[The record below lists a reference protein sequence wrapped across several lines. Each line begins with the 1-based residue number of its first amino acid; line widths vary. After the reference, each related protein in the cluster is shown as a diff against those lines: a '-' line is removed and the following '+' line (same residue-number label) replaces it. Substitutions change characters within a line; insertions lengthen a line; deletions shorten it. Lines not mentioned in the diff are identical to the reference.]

1 MNITTACT
9 EFTIA
14 LTDLSLRTK
23 LKAISASKN
32 YYKFLLDRAS
42 NASALL
48 THCYNSYSNHNYA
61 SSMKAADLLLSFA
74 PLIYIIGC
82 FTERVPIFVLFNLW
96 ILYGIGTDRRPSFQ
110 IRIFIQRL
118 RDNFSQMII
127 NNRHFYAIHFF
138 PNRIFY
144 ICLFMFLSIFSL
156 ISPLPFVP
164 AAFTSFF
171 FFIISML
178 AYLTNPDYILGF
190 ENEYDEGFD
199 EEIFENTVAQGLS
212 ELHTD
217 IRVDNFPMSFR
228 DDNIVFTL
236 DRHRMI
242 NIDHADD
249 VPEFEGYNLAEH
261 DDYYF
266 SDFTDEDQVSIVVLS
281 DPSSTREY
289 PAYFD
294 REELV
299 GVEHNPGPEV
309 WIAFLLM
316 FTGPLNTLIYFFYQ
330 LWIIAKVNR
339 AELTSFIML
348 DIWFLYH
355 SFMAILSFCF
365 MGFVLYCLTD
375 LPLAHIQPRFAFLF
389 PEADIP
395 PDPPLVGIEPNP
407 GPNDIVQFLKNM
419 EKLEDFAS
427 TRKRSSKKV
436 SKASLSHQRK
446 QIKSREN
453 SIRIA
458 REFKNCRIFPQG
470 LFTVETGFDSATLEH
485 LDSMMNKLMVSL
497 GNININHTLN
507 IPLTDKISRV
517 IGYIKQMGIKIWNIC
532 LGFIKI
538 ILQFLAPHVASL
550 ISLFISGDEDHE
562 IWFDAHEVQPQ
573 NNLPFKVIAAIIHSK
588 HFRDSVSFSDW
599 DIFSESL
606 LNLKKSV
613 ETSSSVMSVLY
624 NVMTEIGTFVHDVF
638 DIKIP
643 FIFVEDPMLQTIYDE
658 AAILWHR
665 YTAGTID
672 DHGMAE
678 RIFIF
683 VAELEHKI
691 YDKSKSLSKEQKD
704 KLTYILRKFQPV
716 IQYCTKYTNP
726 DNGPRCEPLAIC
738 ICGPTGV
745 GKSTFTVPFILA
757 LISRVISKDKLDA
770 FLKNHND
777 FMFFRHSENE
787 FWDGL
792 RKLMFAVIYDDFG
805 QRKDTKGVV
814 NEDAFEFIRGKNTS
828 PYHLHYSSIE
838 DKQKHYFTSKIM
850 FATTNLHQFNFESLT
865 CSEAVARRMDLAY
878 LQVPRI
884 EFCQDDPLEVLGPW
898 CRRIDMRKVREAYP
912 EIDGDIESFVALN
925 VAEFIPWDFHK
936 AMRREGPSLSFWEL
950 LDVAE
955 KKFHEVTTKGEK
967 MMQFHEFIKNNPR
980 PSIVAQSGLE
990 AISVVTDNVK
1000 SVVKSVIEPL
1010 RELGNGCYKY
1020 SRGELSQSEKQKLT
1034 LVLGGL
1040 GMVYGLYRWL
1050 VPNEQKSIDLQ
1061 GTYQKAATK
1070 NRSTL
1075 IKSRSRARNYRKV
1088 NRSLNSG
1095 ELSAQ
1100 SGDSRLNSYLKL
1112 LKRNMYKF
1120 SHPGMVDSD
1129 YGWAIFIFDRTFM
1142 IPRHFMYAVDAHVSN
1157 VDSDET
1163 VLVSFRNPF
1172 SKRDC
1177 IVVDWVDD
1185 VELYDYRC
1193 DDDVP
1198 PDYVFMRIRD
1208 EKCRIHADISDMF
1221 VDGSSIR
1228 DGETLKCQLSVQRG
1242 DNILFLL
1249 PDVRCNFNDRVV
1261 YDSKVTDAETH
1272 KPLEVTGN
1280 GIYYSAPTEVGDC
1293 GSVLLTLDPRF
1304 KRPSIIG
1311 IHTAGFISKNSGK
1324 TRQAIGNFICKSDIV
1339 KLKNDIGSS
1348 NLVEDFNVESVEVQG
1363 FNALYSSPQPQM
1375 PNKSKLKKSP
1385 FYNRLWHESR
1395 DEPSILHP
1403 FVNDEG
1409 VYIDPAFLARSGYS
1423 HDEVYIDERIFS
1435 VSSVHV
1441 ANLVLT
1447 KDKPPPWKP
1456 RLFTYEEAVAGING
1470 IPYADGICRSTSP
1483 GYPYC
1488 LETKNQKK
1496 SWFGT
1501 DGPYTFNS
1509 PKAVKLKDKIM
1520 STLSDIKSGK
1530 RMGCIYVDYL
1540 KDQRRPKEKVKIGKN
1555 RIFAAASMDF
1565 LILCKMYFGDFIR
1578 NICENRIINGSATGI
1593 NVYDEWDVLVKY
1605 LIGTSKDAR
1614 KFTAG
1619 DYAKYDGKIP
1629 VRVGYEVLGIIEK
1642 FYYNSTDQDI
1652 YIRKILWLEIV
1663 NSFHIADGKV
1673 YEFVGGNPSGQPLTT
1688 IFNSIANLLMISY
1701 VGACNWVE
1709 SGGDLK
1715 LYSKVFSVCRFSVF
1729 GDDNLIAYPEEYD
1742 FIFGQQKLE
1751 KTMPLYVGMEYTN
1764 ESKSEEALNAR
1775 DITEVSF
1782 LKRGFRYDH
1791 GRWMCPLE
1799 IKTIEETLYWEK
1811 TTSFESEMKERIEAT
1826 LFEISQYG
1834 ECVFNRMAPILLR
1847 ACQENYSYTPVNS
1860 RYHVALDSA
1869 TGLAWV

>member
-23 LKAISASKN
+23 LKAISASRN

-61 SSMKAADLLLSFA
+61 SSMKAADLLLSLA

-164 AAFTSFF
+164 AAFTSLFF
-171 FFIISML
+171 FVISML

-190 ENEYDEGFD
+190 ENKYDEGFD
-199 EEIFENTVAQGLS
+199 EEIFEDAVAQGLV
-212 ELHTD
+212 ELHTN
-217 IRVDNFPMSFR
+217 IHVDNFPMFFG
-228 DDNIVFTL
+228 DNNIVSTL
-236 DRHRMI
+236 DWHHPV
-242 NIDHADD
+242 NTDHVDD
-249 VPEFEGYNLAEH
+249 VPEFEDYNLVEH
-261 DDYYF
+261 DEYHF
-266 SDFTDEDQVSIVVLS
+266 SDFTDEDEVLNIM
-281 DPSSTREY
+281 REY
-289 PAYFD
+289 PAHFD
-294 REELV
+294 HEELV

-309 WIAFLLM
+309 WIAFLLI
-316 FTGPLNTLIYFFYQ
+316 FTGPLNTLVYFFYQ

-355 SFMAILSFCF
+355 SLMAILSFCF

-375 LPLAHIQPRFAFLF
+375 FPLAPIQPRFVYLF
-389 PEADIP
+389 PEANIP

-453 SIRIA
+453 SIRVA

-470 LFTVETGFDSATLEH
+470 LFTVETGFDNATLEH

-497 GNININHTLN
+497 GNININHTLD
-507 IPLTDKISRV
+507 IPLADKISRV
-517 IGYIKQMGIKIWNIC
+517 IGYIKQMGYKIWNIC

-538 ILQFLAPHVASL
+538 VLQFLCPHIASL
-550 ISLFISGDEDHE
+550 ISLFISGEDNDEV
-562 IWFDAHEVQPQ
+562 WYDAREAQPQ
-573 NNLPFKVIAAIIHSK
+573 NSLPFKIIAAMIHSK
-588 HFRDSVSFSDW
+588 HFKDTVSFSDW

-613 ETSSSVMSVLY
+613 DASSSVMTILH
-624 NVMTEIGTFVHDVF
+624 NVMREIGTFVHDVF

-643 FIFVEDPMLQTIYDE
+643 FIYVEDPMLQAIYDE
-658 AAILWHR
+658 AALLWHR
-665 YTAGTID
+665 YTEGTID

-678 RIFIF
+678 RIFVFI
-683 VAELEHKI
+683 AELEHKI
-691 YDKSKSLSKEQKD
+691 YDKSKTLSKDQKE

-716 IQYCTKYTNP
+716 IQYCTKYSNP

-805 QRKDTKGVV
+805 QKKDSKGVT

-838 DKQKHYFTSKIM
+838 DKQKHYFSSKIM

-878 LQVPRI
+878 LQVPRA
-884 EFCQDDPLEVLGPW
+884 EFCQDDPYDTLGPW
-898 CRRIDMRKVREAYP
+898 CRRIDMAKVRAVYP
-912 EIDGDIESFVALN
+912 EIEGDIETFVALN
-925 VAEFIPWDFHK
+925 VAEFIPWDFYK
-936 AMRREGPSLSFWEL
+936 ATRGDGPSLSFWEL

-955 KKFHEVTTKGEK
+955 KKFYEVTTKGEK
-967 MMQFHEFIKNNPR
+967 MMKFHDFIKHNPR
-980 PSIVAQSGLE
+980 PNIVPQSGFSSPSVTFDSIKS
-990 AISVVTDNVK
+990 AIK
-1000 SVVKSVIEPL
+1000 SVVEPL
-1010 RELGNGCYKY
+1010 KELGKGCYKY
-1020 SRGELSQSEKQKLT
+1020 SRGELSQHEKQKLT

-1040 GMVYGLYRWL
+1040 GMVYGIYKWL
-1050 VPNEQKSIDLQ
+1050 LPSNHDDVDLQ
-1061 GTYQKAATK
+1061 GTYQKA
-1070 NRSTL
+1070 S
-1075 IKSRSRARNYRKV
+1075 IKSRSVSIKSKSRSRQYRKV
-1088 NRSLNSG
+1088 NRSVNKG

-1100 SGDSRLNSYLKL
+1100 SGDTRLNSYLKL

-1120 SHPGMVDSD
+1120 SHPGIKDTD
-1129 YGWAIFIFDRTFM
+1129 YGWAIFLFDRTFL
-1142 IPRHFMYAVDAHVSN
+1142 IPRHFMYAVDSHVSN
-1157 VDSDET
+1157 VSDNEQ
-1163 VLVSFRNPF
+1163 VLVSFKNPF
-1172 SKRDC
+1172 SKRDN
-1177 IVVDWVDD
+1177 IIVDWIDD
-1185 VELYDYRC
+1185 VEMYDYWAEHEI
-1193 DDDVP
+1193 P

-1208 EKCRIHADISDMF
+1208 EKCRIHADISEMF
-1221 VDGSSIR
+1221 ADSSLIR
-1228 DGETLKCQLSVQRG
+1228 DGESVKCQLAVERNE
-1242 DNILFLL
+1242 NILFLL
-1249 PDVRCNFNDRVV
+1249 PDVRCNFNDQVV
-1261 YDSKVTDAETH
+1261 YSSQVTDAETH
-1272 KPLEVTGN
+1272 KPLSVKGN
-1280 GIYYSAPTEVGDC
+1280 GIYYAAPTEVGDC

-1304 KRPSIIG
+1304 KKPTIMG
-1311 IHTAGFISKNSGK
+1311 IHTAGFVKSNGK
-1324 TRQAIGNFICKSDIV
+1324 TRQAIGNFICKEDIT
-1339 KLKNDIGSS
+1339 KLKCDIDSIT
-1348 NLVEDFNVESVEVQG
+1348 LVEDFDVEDVEIQG
-1363 FNALYSSPQPQM
+1363 FNALYTAPQPRM
-1375 PNKSKLKKSP
+1375 PRHSKLRKSL
-1385 FYNRLWHESR
+1385 FYNNLWTESK
-1395 DEPSILHP
+1395 DSPSILHP
-1403 FVNDEG
+1403 FVNSDGEF
-1409 VYIDPAFLARSGYS
+1409 IDPASIAREGYS

-1435 VSSVHV
+1435 ISSNQV

-1447 KDKPPPWKP
+1447 KDKPAPWKP
-1456 RLFTYEEAVAGING
+1456 RLFSYEEAIAGIDG
-1470 IPYADGICRSTSP
+1470 VPYADGICRSTSP

-1488 LETKNQKK
+1488 LDVKNQKK
-1496 SWFGT
+1496 SWFGSE
-1501 DGPYTFNS
+1501 GPYTFDS
-1509 PKAVKLKDKIM
+1509 PNAIKLKEHIM
-1520 STLSDIKSGK
+1520 SILSDLKCGK
-1530 RMGCIYVDYL
+1530 RMNCIYVDYL
-1540 KDQRRPKEKVKIGKN
+1540 KDQRRPKDKVQKGKN
-1555 RIFAAASMDF
+1555 RIFGAASMDF

-1578 NICENRIINGSATGI
+1578 SICDNRIINGSATGI
-1593 NVYDEWDVLVKY
+1593 NVYDEWDTLVKY
-1605 LIGTSKDAR
+1605 LTGTHKDSR

-1629 VRVGYEVLGIIEK
+1629 VRVGYEVLDIVEK
-1642 FYYNSTDQDI
+1642 FYYNSTIEDTTVRQ
-1652 YIRKILWLEIV
+1652 ILWLEII

-1688 IFNSIANLLMISY
+1688 IFNSVANLLMISY
-1701 VGACNWVE
+1701 VGACNWVD
-1709 SGGDLK
+1709 SGGELR
-1715 LYSKVFSVCRFSVF
+1715 LYSKIFSVCRFSVF

-1775 DITEVSF
+1775 DITQVSF

-1791 GRWMCPLE
+1791 GKWMCPLE
-1799 IKTIEETLYWEK
+1799 MRTIEETLYWEK
-1811 TTSFESEMKERIEAT
+1811 STSYESEMKERIEAT
-1826 LFEISQYG
+1826 LFEIAQHG
-1834 ECVFNRMAPILLR
+1834 EYIFNRMAPVLLR
-1847 ACQENYSYTPVNS
+1847 ACQELYSYTPTNS

-1869 TGLAWV
+1869 TGLAWA